1 MPFDDKNPWSPWVS
15 LYYPGTFAHP
25 DAPVGGTGAGYSRPP
40 GPSGTDIHGGRGA
53 PDPHSPEGHKV
64 TPWEAAA
71 GYAKFE
77 LERAKRGI
85 WDAGSWESLRRV
97 AERALGQQSFGL
109 VACYGIVKNPTM
121 SVVGL
126 VQLQKMLIEADLYDR
141 LNRGVSWKSVLSPGW
156 MAGLPQLYEVGSYL
170 ARYAGV
176 ISMDD
181 LKRSYEL
188 REALIKNVGEI
199 FAHPVDSLGNMAGK
213 IKVDYVN
220 KWNRFLELQKQTD
233 LKSQFEA
240 GEIFGDVLMEVV
252 MLILAVISLGG
263 AAAKLAAKVPQLVR
277 VAEFIKGA
285 RAAEAGGVAEEA
297 VEMRKG
303 AGVAKKASTAE
314 RVIARDWEYAAKQ
327 SGRTEPGAVPKTPE
341 LAKTMKQ
348 AEARTAPVTPDG
360 WPKMS
365 DRTATT
371 FGSEPKPV
379 EYAPGTKL
387 YRVIDSD
394 ESAAG
399 SFWSTEPPPRT
410 EGAWRAG
417 SAVKDSWN
425 GDGGYVE
432 HTVGPEGLKAW
443 AGPAAPQEAAVPE
456 MVLPGGG
463 QQAWV
468 PPNTI
473 NPVNSP
479 KPSPWN
485 ASAK

>member
-1 MPFDDKNPWSPWVS
+1 MPFDDKNPWSAWLS
-15 LYYPGTFAHP
+15 RHFPGTFAHP
-25 DAPVGGTGAGYSRPP
+25 DAPAGGSGYGYSRTP
-40 GPSGTDIHGGRGA
+40 GPTTYTRGA
-53 PDPHSPEGHKV
+53 PDPHSPVGLNI
-64 TPWEAAA
+64 TPREAAQ
-71 GYAKFE
+71 GYAEYEFE
-77 LERAKRGI
+77 QVRSGI
-85 WDAGSWESLRRV
+85 RQAMSWAGLREMALRSLGPKSF
-97 AERALGQQSFGL
+97 ALG
-109 VACYGIVKNPTM
+109 ACYGVVKNPAM
-121 SVVGL
+121 SVAGL
-126 VQLQKMLIEADLYDR
+126 LQLQKMFIEADLYER
-141 LNRGVSWKSVLSPGW
+141 LTRPMSWKTMLGASWGIGGPSLFELG
-156 MAGLPQLYEVGSYL
+156 EL
-170 ARYAGV
+170 AMIKFHLMNV
-176 ISMDD
+176 EM
-181 LKRSYEL
+181 LKHSYEA
-188 REALIKNVGEI
+188 REALIKEMGQI
-199 FAHPVDSLGNMAGK
+199 FTHPLDFFAKAKDQLKAS
-213 IKVDYVN
+213 YVE
-220 KWNRFLELQKQTD
+220 KWNQFCLLQKQTD

-240 GEIFGDVLMEVV
+240 GELFGDVLMEVV
-252 MLILAVISLGG
+252 MLVLTVISVG
-263 AAAKLAAKVPQLVR
+263 AGAAKLAAKVPQLVR

-285 RAAEAGGVAEEA
+285 RAAEAGGAAEEA
-297 VEMRKG
+297 AEMGKG

-479 KPSPWN
+479 NPSPWN